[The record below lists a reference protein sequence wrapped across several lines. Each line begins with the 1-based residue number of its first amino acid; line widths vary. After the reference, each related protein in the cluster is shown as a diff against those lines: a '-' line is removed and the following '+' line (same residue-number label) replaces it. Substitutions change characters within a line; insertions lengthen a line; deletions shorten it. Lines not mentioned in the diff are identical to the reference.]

1 MCCRICQFR
10 AAPNIQGLGSTRVS
24 PTKRC
29 CEHAHVYCRHHTC
42 TQGSKFYQ
50 GFADQ
55 LPLSA
60 YACVLQNG
68 SLVAPKDQGF
78 KGSPDQL
85 LQRTYTWR
93 VERQIEAG
101 LHPRVDMLQGSEP
114 TRCCC
119 KYTHVCCR
127 IMKFHPRVNCSK
139 GLADSLLLRQTHVC
153 CRIHQRR
160 IAAEGLQWFGRPN
173 ATEGRHM
180 CVAEQ
185 TNSKLLPRRSKV
197 PRFGRPI
204 VALST
209 HMCAADYVKSRLRP
223 WIKGYKVW
231 PAARTHIARAHVPC
245 RKDQARVAPTDQGL
259 QRFGRAT
266 QNVSIQGCN
275 RESKLTTEWQTNCC
289 SEHTH
294 VCCRIN

>member
-1 MCCRICQFR
+1 MSVQGCTQHSRPRVYKGFADQTLLRACTCVLQTSHLHPRVEILSGLRRPTATVSIRMCVAEWITC
-10 AAPNIQGLGSTRVS
+10 
-24 PTKRC
+24 
-29 CEHAHVYCRHHTC
+29 C
-42 TQGSKFYQ
+42 TQGSRVQ
-50 GFADQ
+50 GFAR
-55 LPLSA
+55 P
-60 YACVLQNG
+60 V
-68 SLVAPKDQGF
+68 VAANIHM
-78 KGSPDQL
+78 
-85 LQRTYTWR
+85 R